1 MFFTLYVFLWSI
13 LFIFAALL
21 FVRYRRLQS
30 IPGPPLASLTD
41 LWRAYHQNASNWTNT
56 LRQLHEK
63 YGPFVRLGPN
73 TVSVSDAAA
82 VSTIYSM
89 HGEFKKA
96 SLNGLAV

>member
-1 MFFTLYVFLWSI
+1 MFFSLYLFLWSI
-13 LFIFAALL
+13 PFIFAALL

-30 IPGPPLASLTD
+30 IPGPLLASFTD
-41 LWRAYHQNASNWTNT
+41 LWRAYHQNVGNWTNT
-56 LRQLHEK
+56 LRQLHEI

-73 TVSVSDAAA
+73 TVSVIDAAA

-96 SLNGLAV
+96 SFNGLAI